1 MEATLPG
8 KTKCLYIE
16 DNSPK
21 ELTEQI
27 NKILEEYIV
36 LDIKYI
42 QNYQKYG
49 AYIIYLTKD
58 GSGLDILAKE
68 YEMGDQN
75 IL

>member
-49 AYIIYLTKD
+49 AYIPSI
-58 GSGLDILAKE
+58 
-68 YEMGDQN
+68 
-75 IL
+75 